1 MLRCGRSKSF
11 IETHCSSLLWALFIP
26 KKTTK
31 FEMFGFIKFS
41 KSIKPFSR
49 SCLNG
54 LFVCGSNPTEY
65 TVLRQ
70 QARSNRRVQEV
81 VRVKQKKNW
90 NSIVLQRFEPPGF
103 ILRRSDG
110 FWVFCGVALRASMFH
125 SLTSDRC
132 LGARVSDP
140 PLSPMI
146 FFRSLAPRG
155 CFLHWNGRG
164 VFFPVVVCVNNKKSP
179 RTGRFFSPVRLMR
192 A

>member
-1 MLRCGRSKSF
+1 MLGCGRSKSF

-103 ILRRSDG
+103 ILRRSVG
-110 FWVFCGVALRASMFH
+110 FWVFCGVALLSFGVSFSDIWSVFGCEGFWSSALADGFFSAAGPPWFVS
-125 SLTSDRC
+125 SLKR
-132 LGARVSDP
+132 
-140 PLSPMI
+140 
-146 FFRSLAPRG
+146 PR
-155 CFLHWNGRG
+155 
-164 VFFPVVVCVNNKKSP
+164 
-179 RTGRFFSPVRLMR
+179 RFFSGCCLRQ
-192 A
+192 